1 MPIKL
6 GFSHQIN
13 TSLSV
18 NDLIYYTSTT
28 VDGGYNTAD
37 LNDLILVGPVLNI
50 NRRPTLR
57 SSLTKSFI
65 ADPAQQ
71 SFPLDEDPWESSFN
85 TPLDEQEFI
94 VFVNGVEVDPL
105 TGQYAYSQVANN
117 LVFVNQLA
125 GSEEILVRLLYT
137 IEIDDSNFTP
147 QVPLLTSS
155 SFIMFKKNEI
165 IEKQGLKGYYAEVRF
180 ENNSTEKS
188 KIFAASA
195 EIQESSK

>member
-6 GFSHQIN
+6 GFSNQIN
-13 TSLSV
+13 SSLSV

-28 VDGGYNTAD
+28 ANGGYNTAGLD
-37 LNDLILVGPVLNI
+37 DLILVGPVLNI

-57 SSLTKSFI
+57 SSLTKSFV
-65 ADPAQQ
+65 ADLAQTT
-71 SFPLDEDPWESSFN
+71 FPLNESPWESSFN

-105 TGQYAYSQVANN
+105 VGIYPYSQINED
-117 LVFVNQLA
+117 LVFTNPLT
-125 GSEEILVRLLYT
+125 GGEEIIVQLLYT
-137 IEIDDSNFTP
+137 IEIDDSSFIPVAPILDST
-147 QVPLLTSS
+147 

-165 IEKQGLKGYYAEVRF
+165 VETQGLKGYYAEARF

-195 EIQESSK
+195 EINESSK